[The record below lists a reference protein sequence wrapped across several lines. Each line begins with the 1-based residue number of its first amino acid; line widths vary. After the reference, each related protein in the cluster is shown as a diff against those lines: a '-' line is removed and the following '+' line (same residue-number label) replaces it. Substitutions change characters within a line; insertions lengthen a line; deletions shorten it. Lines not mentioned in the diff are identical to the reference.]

1 MGDPLSSWLLP
12 RARGFCR
19 GPFAAPLFLLRRGC
33 EASFFSG
40 VLCVLSGGRLPEA
53 IHGFSIGFPGCEA
66 KARPG
71 CFSCIHPSPTW
82 LGGRSFI
89 SGIIIIHWQRS
100 GYELGK
106 SASRFT
112 LSVVF
117 TCLHPF
123 SRRGHF
129 AVRAYRMSERCHYPK
144 KR

>member
-1 MGDPLSSWLLP
+1 MGEYSILVHLCDRRLAHLQHVFLLVVPAGLLEQLAASTGARILSWP
-12 RARGFCR
+12 IRRA
-19 GPFAAPLFLLRRGC
+19 PFLLRRGC

-89 SGIIIIHWQRS
+89 SG
-100 GYELGK
+100 
-106 SASRFT
+106 
-112 LSVVF
+112 
-117 TCLHPF
+117 
-123 SRRGHF
+123 
-129 AVRAYRMSERCHYPK
+129 M
-144 KR
+144 

>member
-1 MGDPLSSWLLP
+1 MG
-12 RARGFCR
+12 A
-19 GPFAAPLFLLRRGC
+19 PFFLLRRGC

-40 VLCVLSGGRLPEA
+40 ALCVLSGGRLPEA

-66 KARPG
+66 KARPKIKRLERIS
-71 CFSCIHPSPTW
+71 FAHPPLADLVGW
-82 LGGRSFI
+82 KIIYFWHV
-89 SGIIIIHWQRS
+89 IIIHWQRS

-129 AVRAYRMSERCHYPK
+129 AVRRTECRNDVTIQK
-144 KR
+144 